1 VSGARVGEPAP
12 PLELPDLGGVRV
24 RLENLR
30 GRAVLI
36 VFFRHAG

>member
-1 VSGARVGEPAP
+1 MTRASVGEPAP
-12 PLELPDLGGVRV
+12 PLDLPDLSGKRH
-24 RLENLR
+24 RLDELR

>member
-1 VSGARVGEPAP
+1 VSPASVGEPAP
-12 PLELPDLGGVRV
+12 PLDLPDLTGKRH
-24 RLENLR
+24 RLGELR